1 MKLKY
6 WLEKFRIAVLES
18 DYDEQSKVAEKL
30 QLFEACGLLQ
40 ESEIIQHHQ
49 QSRNSINLTG
59 RRT

>member
-40 ESEIIQHHQ
+40 ESEII
-49 QSRNSINLTG
+49 NIINNPATVLI
-59 RRT
+59 